1 MVSWDIKVSK
11 TDGTTATFPVTPRVI
26 VAFERNFKTG
36 LANAFA
42 NEQKLE
48 HVYWLAWEAERVAGN
63 LVKLF
68 DDYLDTVVSVE
79 LVTVSPTNGTL

>member
-1 MVSWDIKVSK
+1 MVSWNVKVSK
-11 TDGTTATFPVTPRVI
+11 TDGTVESFPVTPRVI

-48 HVYWLAWEAERVAGN
+48 HVYWLAWEAERVSGKV
-63 LVKLF
+63 VKMF
-68 DDYLDTVVSVE
+68 DEYLDTVAGVE
-79 LVTVSPTNGTL
+79 LETVSPSVGTL